1 MKKMKT
7 KLAKTLSS
15 MNKIVLQEA
24 MKKAKLELKNN
35 QIREDFKDFVKS
47 NIDSNV
53 ILDNESYVAFLN
65 TIKSSIEQLRDIS
78 FDIIKKL

>member
-1 MKKMKT
+1 MKT